1 MEPIDN
7 IEGSDYI
14 NASFIKGV
22 DSSYSYIAA
31 QAPLATTVYDFVRML
46 WQYKVSVLIC
56 ACNEFEGNKVKKK
69 IFKFHNY
76 KVESFPLKHK
86 CHRYWPNDE
95 SEILKF
101 NNIEA
106 RLISYEAGLSNEFV
120 IREIMLKRTE
130 IVDGRE
136 FVEER
141 SFTQLHFI
149 DWPDHGINKFLISY
163 FKYFTFI
170 FLGVPDNIEPILTM
184 LELVHNRLNRS
195 MQDKNQYL
203 VVHCSAG
210 CGRTGTL
217 IAVDYCWNLLR
228 TGQLDS
234 NFSLFNIGKMLR
246 EQRTAM
252 IQTFVCQ

>member
-149 DWPDHGINKFLISY
+149 DWPDGSKLNVFLIY
-163 FKYFTFI
+163 CNRFVK
-170 FLGVPDNIEPILTM
+170 
-184 LELVHNRLNRS
+184 LELFKVY
-195 MQDKNQYL
+195 QVDKNQSSMY
-203 VVHCSAG
+203 
-210 CGRTGTL
+210 
-217 IAVDYCWNLLR
+217 
-228 TGQLDS
+228 
-234 NFSLFNIGKMLR
+234 
-246 EQRTAM
+246 
-252 IQTFVCQ
+252 